1 MILSL
6 VRLFFCLNTLWTEHL
21 HLNSHSIKL
30 LTRTIPTFQAEIQF
44 QIFGAFYDAEHLKT
58 CFYVEISV
66 DAHQLW
72 LIDERVRQTLLG
84 GKISLAK
91 NVLILRLENLSS
103 CLMANF
109 K

>member
-21 HLNSHSIKL
+21 HFNSRSIKL

-58 CFYVEISV
+58 CFYKEISV

-84 GKISLAK
+84 GK
-91 NVLILRLENLSS
+91 NLPSKK
-103 CLMANF
+103 CAHT
-109 K
+109 